1 MIFTAFGVNAQ
12 PKYGYVDSLGQIM
25 IPFEYDKIGFF
36 KDGFAWSKKDGKI
49 GVIDQ
54 NNQIVIP
61 FEYDNLSGGS
71 NKNTSFNEGLLGLCK
86 DGLCGYVDKRGEEVI
101 PFIYEKVNAFANGVA
116 WVKQYGYW
124 GLIDKEMNELTDFK
138 YRSVG
143 VVLDGRG
150 LSWVSVTKEVYGII
164 NQKGEVL
171 VPLRYGFE
179 KIRGL
184 GSFENGV
191 AKWIKDG
198 RFGYVDEQFNEVI
211 PFEYRFLW
219 NSTDGTVKAYK
230 NGESSIIDKKT
241 GEVLVVLPANLQIDG
256 DWSENRIP
264 VEDLKTK
271 LNGYLDFDGNLV
283 TPCIY
288 SMARPYKNGYAF
300 FNKQGEEGYL
310 DLNGKEYPKDF
321 FVNKVSRKFYRGLAV
336 DKKGDKYG
344 FVDERGNVVI
354 PHKYGSTSMQ
364 EGFKKAN
371 FIEVNEVHDRYF
383 INTEGERISSIH
395 RFHRYHLL
403 LDNGNRWIPQMNG
416 KHGLLDSLWNQILP
430 PVFNGATKADNG
442 WVLTSVDD
450 PVLLTQQKVV
460 KRCIANRAN
469 NPKLPNPEIVIS
481 PMPFEG
487 ENLVIRIF
495 ELEKVWIIKQVGD
508 SGKPKFK
515 DITFAKSDGDIQ
527 TQLTEYFKE
536 VALVANNEESCTC
549 ESIDWKQVAIPDNRL
564 PIKMEYVS
572 HTIEGANLLVKMKY
586 VNNSSKKVRLYRPLL
601 ENGGVW
607 SNTPFYRTMMDES
620 IEECMFPPSM
630 QSARPPNYFATY
642 VIEAGEE
649 QVFQMRFNQ
658 YKKSICSATDEL
670 IFQIRYTF
678 PRRFTD
684 QQKLS
689 DIDFYNRMNVY
700 KLDIVSEPIRIPLDK

>member
-1 MIFTAFGVNAQ
+1 LIFTAFGVNAQ

-310 DLNGKEYPKDF
+310 DLNGKEYPKD
-321 FVNKVSRKFYRGLAV
+321 Y
-336 DKKGDKYG
+336 
-344 FVDERGNVVI
+344 
-354 PHKYGSTSMQ
+354 
-364 EGFKKAN
+364 
-371 FIEVNEVHDRYF
+371 
-383 INTEGERISSIH
+383 
-395 RFHRYHLL
+395 
-403 LDNGNRWIPQMNG
+403 
-416 KHGLLDSLWNQILP
+416 
-430 PVFNGATKADNG
+430 
-442 WVLTSVDD
+442 
-450 PVLLTQQKVV
+450 
-460 KRCIANRAN
+460 
-469 NPKLPNPEIVIS
+469 
-481 PMPFEG
+481 
-487 ENLVIRIF
+487 
-495 ELEKVWIIKQVGD
+495 
-508 SGKPKFK
+508 
-515 DITFAKSDGDIQ
+515 
-527 TQLTEYFKE
+527 
-536 VALVANNEESCTC
+536 
-549 ESIDWKQVAIPDNRL
+549 
-564 PIKMEYVS
+564 
-572 HTIEGANLLVKMKY
+572 
-586 VNNSSKKVRLYRPLL
+586 
-601 ENGGVW
+601 
-607 SNTPFYRTMMDES
+607 
-620 IEECMFPPSM
+620 
-630 QSARPPNYFATY
+630 
-642 VIEAGEE
+642 
-649 QVFQMRFNQ
+649 
-658 YKKSICSATDEL
+658 
-670 IFQIRYTF
+670 
-678 PRRFTD
+678 
-684 QQKLS
+684 
-689 DIDFYNRMNVY
+689 
-700 KLDIVSEPIRIPLDK
+700 